1 MISPNNPFLIS
12 EYLSPEYFCDRE
24 QETNDLIGFLDN
36 GWSVTLI
43 APRRIGKTGLI
54 KNAFYILHEKRPD
67 IHTYYIDIMGTQ
79 CLNDFV
85 QLLGNTV
92 LGTLDSD
99 WQKALKHV
107 SEIVKSCKPS
117 VVFDEMSGAPKISL
131 DVNPDVQETTLKE
144 ICEYLRQS
152 EKTCYIAL
160 DEFQRLAEYPE
171 KGAEALLRSEIQFLP
186 NVKFIFAGSQRHMLE
201 SMFNDTARPFYRST
215 RTTTLGTIP
224 MASYYAF
231 ANQFFEPQGRP
242 FPQAVFEKLYNKVH
256 GHTWYVQALLK
267 ELYADYRPI
276 DQDLLERAFLTLVQS
291 NSSFY
296 EYSYNHYSP
305 TLRRLLKAI
314 ATEGTV
320 KEATSASFVQKHKLK
335 AASSVST
342 ALRSLCEDDTVCKST
357 EGYRLYDPFFA
368 DWLRRL
374 G

>member
-1 MISPNNPFLIS
+1 MIRPNNPFLIS

-24 QETNDLIGFLDN
+24 QETKDLISCLDN
-36 GWSVTLI
+36 GWSITLI
-43 APRRIGKTGLI
+43 APRRMGKTGLI
-54 KNAFYILHEKRPD
+54 KNTFYLLQSLRPD
-67 IHTYYIDIMGTQ
+67 IRTYYIDIMGTQ
-79 CLNDFV
+79 CLNDFI
-85 QLLGNTV
+85 QLLGNTL

-117 VVFDEMSGAPKISL
+117 VVFDETSGAPKISL
-131 DVNPDVQETTLKE
+131 DVDTAHQETTLKE

-160 DEFQRLAEYPE
+160 DEFQRLADYPE
-171 KGAEALLRSEIQFLP
+171 VGAEALLRSEIQFLP

-215 RTTTLGTIP
+215 RTTSLDTIP
-224 MASYYAF
+224 LEPYYAF
-231 ANQFFEPQGRP
+231 AAQFFEQQGRP
-242 FPQAVFEKLYNKVH
+242 LPQAVFKKLYEKVH

-267 ELYADYRPI
+267 ELYSYYQPI
-276 DQDLLERAFLTLVQS
+276 SDDLLEQAFMTLVQS

-314 ATEGTV
+314 ASEYLV
-320 KEATSASFVQKHKLK
+320 KEVTGASFVQKHKLK

-342 ALRSLCEDDTVCKST
+342 AIRSLCEDDTLCKST

-368 DWLRRL
+368 AWLRRL